1 MRIAH
6 HKVILCMVVCFVSL
20 FLTVPAAAAPSTSGS
35 TGMIRIPTADK
46 LRMGQF
52 SAGTYY
58 WKDHGAAVAALALSR
73 DIEISAAAPWGNA
86 SSNAWTVNAKYNL
99 NQEMLLIPA
108 VSIGI
113 EDIGGQ
119 DRHSVYGVLS
129 KALPYGFRVHLGAGT
144 GRFEGL
150 FGALEKVLNPTSLR
164 KKTSGFPVTSIIL
177 EMDGKKMNYGAR
189 LRLAHGLR
197 MDAGWLGQEEKI
209 YLGLTYTN

>member
-1 MRIAH
+1 MRIAY
-6 HKVILCMVVCFVSL
+6 HKVILWMVVSFALL
-20 FLTVPAAAAPSTSGS
+20 FLVVPAAAAPSTSGS

-52 SAGTYY
+52 SAGIYY
-58 WKDHGAAVAALALSR
+58 WREHNAAVAALGLSS
-73 DIEISAAAPWGNA
+73 DIEVSAAAPWGND

-119 DRHSVYGVLS
+119 DRRSVYGVIS
-129 KALPYGFRVHLGAGT
+129 KALPYGFRVHLGVGT
-144 GRFEGL
+144 GRFDGV

-164 KKTSGFPVTSIIL
+164 KKSSGFPVTSIIL

-189 LRLAHGLR
+189 MRLAHGLR
-197 MDAGWLGQEEKI
+197 LDTGWLGQDEKV